1 MEYLCIM
8 CIIISVPCL
17 KMPCL
22 DMTPPYWNDR
32 KPTAEQESWNEA
44 CFSDGEMRCNGIY
57 TGWKEILCT
66 GLLPSETYSVIMG
79 AVLALLLALVG
90 FLIYKAVSKV
100 KILKK
105 IIVL

>member
-8 CIIISVPCL
+8 CIIISVPRL

-22 DMTPPYWNDR
+22 DMTTHY
-32 KPTAEQESWNEA
+32 SNELTDKQKNWKNA
-44 CFSDGEMRCNGIY
+44 CFTDGVMRCNWIY
-57 TGWKEILCT
+57 SGSKEILCT

-90 FLIYKAVSKV
+90 FLTYKAVSKV

>member
-8 CIIISVPCL
+8 CIIISVPRL

-22 DMTPPYWNDR
+22 DMTTHYSNE
-32 KPTAEQESWNEA
+32 PTDEQKNWIDA
-44 CFSDGEMRCNGIY
+44 CFTDGVMRCNGIFS
-57 TGWKEILCT
+57 GSKDILCT

-90 FLIYKAVSKV
+90 FLTYKAVSKV